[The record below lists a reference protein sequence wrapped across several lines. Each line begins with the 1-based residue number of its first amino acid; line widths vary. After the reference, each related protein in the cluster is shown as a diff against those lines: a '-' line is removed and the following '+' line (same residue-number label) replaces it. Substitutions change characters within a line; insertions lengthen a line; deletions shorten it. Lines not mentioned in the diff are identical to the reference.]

1 MEIGMKNFSGSQ
13 ACANAVSFCGL
24 LICCLSVLLGGIAS
38 AQTGFVS
45 FDIPGAAGIEPSS
58 INSSGTV
65 AGTYLDD
72 NINSHGFLRTSDGT
86 IVVVNVPGFT
96 NTSAACI
103 NNNEQIV
110 GYSMNGGAPVF
121 THGFLRS
128 RLGSFTRIDVPN
140 ELNTEPTWISNSG
153 LIVGYVFGDG
163 GSPTAFLRDLNGV
176 YTFIDPPDAA
186 HGSVSSAVNDNG
198 QVVGTYVDSS
208 FNQHE
213 FFRDSDGTITEFD
226 PPSGTYPVVV
236 NPRINSAGTIV
247 SVYATPQGNLESFL
261 RDSSGDF
268 TILNMP
274 GEASTLAEDLND
286 LGEVVGFAEP
296 SLQSSFGIAFRRNT
310 SGDYSNIP
318 VPAGTLSAGAGAV
331 NTNGRITGS
340 YFDASDVQHGF
351 VF

>member
-1 MEIGMKNFSGSQ
+1 MKNFSGSQ

-268 TILNMP
+268 AILNMP